1 MAVPQASQI
10 TMASLSV
17 PWTLTIYISGILPI
31 SAMFHG
37 DVVNPRINH
46 PQETWQNAD
55 FLALLWGIPFRSPA
69 AKEVPDPAQ
78 AQQATSLSDFGHA
91 WDHHRRSAV

>member
-1 MAVPQASQI
+1 
-10 TMASLSV
+10 
-17 PWTLTIYISGILPI
+17 
-31 SAMFHG
+31 MFHG
-37 DVVNPRINH
+37 DVGLPKNKPSPRNMAKSPIFEH
-46 PQETWQNAD
+46 
-55 FLALLWGIPFRSPA
+55 FYGGFMGIPFRSPA